1 MEDNTILNDISNL
14 SRIDAEL
21 QKINSLKES
30 IDEFYIK
37 DRSEFD
43 TKLKGITNTF
53 KTKLENNK
61 EVSSVVDDFINEFVT
76 NESLKDKA
84 RDKMFYILAGEV
96 VGIFRGL
103 QHSTTCNIL

>member
-21 QKINSLKES
+21 QKISSLKES
-30 IDEFYIK
+30 INEFYAK

-43 TKLKGITNTF
+43 TKLEGITNTF
-53 KTKLENNK
+53 KTKLESNK
-61 EVSSVVDDFINEFVT
+61 EVSNVVNDFINEFVT
-76 NESLKDKA
+76 DEGLKDKA

-103 QHSTTCNIL
+103 QHHVSYSK